1 MNTYYPPTFQ
11 SKRFHCMYCHVL
23 AEQNW
28 FSINAKNRLW
38 RCVCHHCKNESVWIE
53 IKKGEGRILHPDIL
67 QGPPPHDEMPEA
79 VKEFYLEAASIV
91 SKSPRGASALLRLAL
106 QRLMKELGETGKSLD
121 EAVASLVEKGLPA
134 VVQKALEHSRVIGNE
149 AVAPG
154 QLDSKDD
161 QATAMRLFDLINFI
175 VEDRITRQKKI
186 EALYQS
192 LSG

>member
-67 QGPPPHDEMPEA
+67 QGHPPT
-79 VKEFYLEAASIV
+79 
-91 SKSPRGASALLRLAL
+91 
-106 QRLMKELGETGKSLD
+106 MKCR
-121 EAVASLVEKGLPA
+121 KG
-134 VVQKALEHSRVIGNE
+134 
-149 AVAPG
+149 
-154 QLDSKDD
+154 
-161 QATAMRLFDLINFI
+161 
-175 VEDRITRQKKI
+175 
-186 EALYQS
+186 
-192 LSG
+192 